1 MSRYSEAQTR
11 SNTHH
16 VTPLTPDDGS
26 EVQPMRVSIVVLAGQ
41 PRSCRP
47 NLGGKVNQ
55 TSSPETRGCSALN
68 NEAEL
73 MRSLPTS
80 TSPSKPFHPWLTAAR
95 VNGERKARFTVSFTV
110 HLEGD
115 PKPYGIY
122 SLRATRRWIRTRAKH
137 RTGLERPPKSNRG
150 RSSPAWQDAGNC
162 VSRP

>member
-41 PRSCRP
+41 PLSCRP

-95 VNGERKARFTVSFTV
+95 VNGERKARFTVSFTGPFTSKAILS
-110 HLEGD
+110 HTESTAR
-115 PKPYGIY
+115 Y
-122 SLRATRRWIRTRAKH
+122 SALA
-137 RTGLERPPKSNRG
+137 
-150 RSSPAWQDAGNC
+150 
-162 VSRP
+162 